1 MSIVKMSKKNN
12 NVLKKPSKVA
22 EEKEE
27 IRPEFAE
34 KIKRRS
40 KQKPVD
46 FKI

>member
-1 MSIVKMSKKNN
+1 MSKKNN
-12 NVLKKPSKVA
+12 AAIKKPIKVA
-22 EEKEE
+22 EEKED
-27 IRPEFAE
+27 IRTEFAE